1 MQKQS
6 IECDLGRKESPDH
19 GDELDHYTLATGE
32 QQLFSIKY
40 DIIIVVF

>member
-6 IECDLGRKESPDH
+6 TERDSGRKKSPDH

-32 QQLFSIKY
+32 QQLFFIKY